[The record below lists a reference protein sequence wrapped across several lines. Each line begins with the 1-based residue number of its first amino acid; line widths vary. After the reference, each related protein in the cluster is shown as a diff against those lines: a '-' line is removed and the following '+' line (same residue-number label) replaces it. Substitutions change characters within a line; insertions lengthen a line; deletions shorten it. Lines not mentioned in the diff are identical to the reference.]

1 MITLKTPLKEFI
13 ELCKTKGACSDA
25 IPWMESQLK
34 IDPRASVEK
43 AVSIYLADKNLSETW
58 AVWLLKNFKDLD
70 VNIQNMYIKKI
81 TTPMFALQLL
91 LDCDFLSDE
100 QDAVLKAKYEGK
112 LPTAEKEIK
121 NGTIITAKQVN
132 LDINK

>member
-13 ELCKTKGACSDA
+13 ELCEQKGACSDA
-25 IPWMESQLK
+25 VPWMKSQLK
-34 IDPRASVEK
+34 NDPSVSVAK
-43 AVSIYLADKNLSETW
+43 SVSIYLADKNLSETW

-81 TTPMFALQLL
+81 RTPMFALQLL
-91 LDCDFLSDE
+91 LDCDFLTDE

-121 NGTIITAKQVN
+121 SSIIITAKQAK
-132 LDINK
+132 LEIKQ

>member
-13 ELCKTKGACSDA
+13 ELCEQKGACSNA
-25 IPWMESQLK
+25 VPWMKSQLK

-112 LPTAEKEIK
+112 LPTAEKEIA
-121 NGTIITAKQVN
+121 NSTIMTAKQAN
-132 LDINK
+132 LEINK